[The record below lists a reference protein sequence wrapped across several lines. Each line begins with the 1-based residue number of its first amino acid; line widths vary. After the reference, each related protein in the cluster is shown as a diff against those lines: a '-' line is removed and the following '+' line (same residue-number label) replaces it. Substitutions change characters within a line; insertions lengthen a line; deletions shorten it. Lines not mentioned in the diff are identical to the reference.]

1 MLIDYKIEV
10 NSVTNEMKR
19 TALHEAVLSNKL
31 DIVKLL
37 IKNSAD
43 PNIQD
48 TDGNTAIHYAAEV
61 SNI

>member
-1 MLIDYKIEV
+1 
-10 NSVTNEMKR
+10 MKR